1 MWKVSVT
8 ALVTI
13 PVAREGHQLCTCR
26 NGTNINRHHYL
37 STNKQMRY
45 VSKPGWPHS
54 EKTVNN
60 HITVGYNISIQRHG
74 CEYLKTSKLLTYVK

>member
-13 PVAREGHQLCTCR
+13 PVAREGHQLCTRR
-26 NGTNINRHHYL
+26 NGTNINRHHFL

-45 VSKPGWPHS
+45 VSKPGCPIVREQLIIIS
-54 EKTVNN
+54 LLDTIYPFKGMAVN
-60 HITVGYNISIQRHG
+60 I
-74 CEYLKTSKLLTYVK
+74 